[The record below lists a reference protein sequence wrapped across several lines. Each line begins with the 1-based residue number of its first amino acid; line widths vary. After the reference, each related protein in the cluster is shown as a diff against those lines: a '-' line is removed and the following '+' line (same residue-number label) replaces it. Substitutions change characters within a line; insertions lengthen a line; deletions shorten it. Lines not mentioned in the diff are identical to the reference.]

1 MGPRAGL
8 DTVKLSNIR
17 KSPENKN
24 TNISLNAINL
34 DRRRLFLLL
43 IYRMRTILTHGFYF
57 FIPFF
62 TAVYID
68 ETIYVLNE
76 EILQFLGL
84 KSAVYNCEHI

>member
-34 DRRRLFLLL
+34 DRRLFLLL

-68 ETIYVLNE
+68 EKIHVLNK
-76 EILQFLGL
+76 EILHLLGL